1 MLSVDTLLLS
11 VPSAP
16 VWSNSFEHPQRM
28 EGRGVAEQARIVLF
42 PGIPWVHCSE
52 VFTQNVQRCSVSVQC
67 SHWMGVCW
75 REGKGHLPWGCCNLS
90 ALASTSPIK
99 SISAVA
105 EILAFLNGSRAL
117 HTVNEREVSLLC
129 LPFIPGLVS
138 GGEKNR
144 MSHSGK
150 LDLSQCL
157 CTLLYSG
164 AVELSQPLWSTYR
177 GFVSSKYVFVF
188 EINAGQSLDKK
199 NHIAIEWVPAVGC
212 RSQVSQFWHKN
223 ILECLAMSQGCHCQ
237 PPDRH
242 LSEQNV
248 VTEVWEQKHL
258 PDVEVR
264 RKIWS

>member
-1 MLSVDTLLLS
+1 MSSVDTLLLS

-144 MSHSGK
+144 ISHSGK

-164 AVELSQPLWSTYR
+164 AVELFGAPTEDLYHPNMYLCLKSMQDRVWT
-177 GFVSSKYVFVF
+177 
-188 EINAGQSLDKK
+188 KK
-199 NHIAIEWVPAVGC
+199 PT
-212 RSQVSQFWHKN
+212 
-223 ILECLAMSQGCHCQ
+223 L
-237 PPDRH
+237 P
-242 LSEQNV
+242 LSEFLL
-248 VTEVWEQKHL
+248 WAA
-258 PDVEVR
+258 EVR
-264 RKIWS
+264 YLNFGTKIS